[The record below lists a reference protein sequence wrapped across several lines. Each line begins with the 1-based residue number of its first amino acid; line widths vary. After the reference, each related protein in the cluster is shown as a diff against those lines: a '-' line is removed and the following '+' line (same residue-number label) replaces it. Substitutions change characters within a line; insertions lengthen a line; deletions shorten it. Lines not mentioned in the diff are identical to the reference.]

1 MSQSGQSRAP
11 CAPEDTEPG
20 EGNER
25 KRNAIHLCND
35 THFERYAGCMALQRV
50 TMRQV
55 AAEAGVAPMTVSY
68 TYTRPERVAPET
80 RARVLAAA
88 QHLGYAGPDPVARSL
103 RSGATGNL
111 GVVMGEHLSYA
122 FEDPQAAR
130 FLAGVS
136 SVCVE
141 KRLGLVLIPST
152 GEPEDADRV
161 REAAV
166 DGFVLWTTEDSDPVL
181 AAIANT
187 GRPAAI
193 QGGPDVPGISVV
205 SPDDRSAAR
214 SIAAHM
220 LAEASSPLILSFPLD
235 RERWAGLLQGPDTSV
250 SFPITRARLEGY
262 RDAIEESGRD
272 WSDVPVAVVAR
283 NGRENAQLAIRDTLA
298 HTLPNVV
305 IAMSDQLA
313 AGAIDVLGSS
323 TAVSGW
329 DDSDLAATLGF
340 SSVHQSLYD
349 QGVACARIAS
359 GEHVATDAPTWSL
372 ALR

>member
-1 MSQSGQSRAP
+1 
-11 CAPEDTEPG
+11 
-20 EGNER
+20 
-25 KRNAIHLCND
+25 
-35 THFERYAGCMALQRV
+35 MASQRV

-55 AAEAGVAPMTVSY
+55 AAEAGVASMTVSY
-68 TYTRPERVAPET
+68 TYTRPDRVAPDT

-88 QHLGYAGPDPVARSL
+88 QRLGYAGPDPVARSL
-103 RSGATGNL
+103 RRGATGNL

-141 KRLGLVLIPST
+141 NRLGLVLIPST
-152 GEPEDADRV
+152 GDPEDVDRV

-166 DGFVLWTTEDSDPVL
+166 DGFVLWTTNDSDVVL
-181 AAIANT
+181 DAVAAT

-193 QGGPDVPGISVV
+193 QGGPTVPGISVV

-214 SIAAHM
+214 AMALHM
-220 LAEASSPLILSFPLD
+220 LAGAASPLILSMPLD
-235 RERWAGLLQGPDTSV
+235 RDRRAGLHRGPDTSV
-250 SFPITRARLEGY
+250 SFPVTRARLEGY
-262 RDAIEESGRD
+262 RDAAEEAGRPWQD
-272 WSDVPVAVVAR
+272 MPVAVVAR
-283 NGRENAQLAIRDTLA
+283 HSRHDARLAIEDALA
-298 HTLPNVV
+298 HMRPDVV

-313 AGAIDVLGSS
+313 AGAIDVLGPS
-323 TAVSGW
+323 ALVSGW
-329 DDSDLAATLGF
+329 DDSELAHALGF
-340 SSVHQSLYD
+340 SSVSQSLYD

-359 GEHVATDAPTWSL
+359 GTMTTTESPTWSL